1 MVALTTYQ
9 VSNLTTAT
17 LKALTTGQVVAIET
31 TDIRA
36 LTTGQMSA
44 IATSTVAAL
53 STDQIQ
59 ALQTNQL
66 SALSTSGVRALTT
79 EQVAALS
86 TSQVTGLSTRTVQ
99 ALSTSAIAALS
110 TDQIGAIN
118 TAGLAALTTSQVT
131 ALSTDALVALTTYQ
145 IQAISTSGMKA
156 LSTDQIVAIE
166 TTDIAVLTTKQLSA
180 LSTSQTYSF
189 TTTQV
194 EALQSSQIAAFGTE
208 AYQYLTTGTPIILDL
223 NGDGV
228 RTQSI
233 DAGVKFDLFD
243 DGAAI
248 NTGWVSSGD
257 GLLVLDR
264 NQDGQ
269 INDGSELFGS
279 ATRLSN
285 GEKASDGYAAL
296 RELDSNGDGVIS
308 SDDAIYGDLRIWIDS
323 NSDGV
328 SGTGETK
335 TLAELGI
342 AKINLNAVVGTDTDN
357 GNILGLTSSYE
368 TTDGVTHDA
377 ADVWFLANRTPVA
390 GEASS
395 VDSAIAALNTTT
407 TVPTLAVDPVAV
419 PQTQTVPTIQAQPA
433 VEPVPLTSAMRA
445 QVSSMAQAMG
455 SFVEAGLSQ
464 PELAAASADGA
475 AAAPTLSP
483 VALAVTS
490 LADAMKQFDVNGP
503 ALGGQSSL
511 GVPTTT
517 LKLSGIQDPNA
528 GDMLTTGG
536 KT

>member
-1 MVALTTYQ
+1 MQALTTDQVVALTT
-9 VSNLTTAT
+9 S
-17 LKALTTGQVVAIET
+17 
-31 TDIRA
+31 
-36 LTTGQMSA
+36 
-44 IATSTVAAL
+44 
-53 STDQIQ
+53 
-59 ALQTNQL
+59 
-66 SALSTSGVRALTT
+66 
-79 EQVAALS
+79 
-86 TSQVTGLSTRTVQ
+86 
-99 ALSTSAIAALS
+99 
-110 TDQIGAIN
+110 
-118 TAGLAALTTSQVT
+118 
-131 ALSTDALVALTTYQ
+131 Q
-145 IQAISTSGMKA
+145 IQAISTAAINA

-166 TTDIAVLTTKQLSA
+166 TADVAALTTKQLSA

-194 EALQSSQIAAFGTE
+194 EALQSSQIAAFGTA

-243 DGAAI
+243 DGVAI
-248 NTGWVSSGD
+248 STGWVSGGD

-264 NQDGQ
+264 NHDGQ
-269 INDGSELFGS
+269 IKDGSELFGS

-296 RELDSNGDGVIS
+296 RELDSNGDGTIS
-308 SDDAIYGDLRIWIDS
+308 SDDAIYGDLRVWVDS
-323 NSDGV
+323 NSDGI
-328 SGTGETK
+328 SGAGETK

-342 AKINLNAVVGTDTDN
+342 AKINLNATAGTDTDN

-377 ADVWFLANRTPVA
+377 ADVWFQANRTPVA
-390 GEASS
+390 GTGS

-407 TVPTLAVDPVAV
+407 TPAPTLVADPVAV

-433 VEPVPLTSAMRA
+433 VELVPLTSAMRA
-445 QVSSMAQAMG
+445 QVSNMAQAMG
-455 SFVEAGLSQ
+455 SFVDAGLSQ
-464 PELAAASADGA
+464 SDMAAASAEGGA
-475 AAAPTLSP
+475 PAPTLSP
-483 VALAVTS
+483 VGLAVTS
-490 LADAMKQFDVNGP
+490 LADAMKQFDVNGTAMGSP
-503 ALGGQSSL
+503 SL

-517 LKLSGIQDPNA
+517 TLKLTGIQDPTA